1 MKQRSQG
8 NEIRRYDDIDSIDT
22 SSIRAEEMKL
32 RKKVFIAVLSLLMVL
47 MFASC
52 KARPDAS
59 LLPEPEVEF
68 RAIKGIDTTEIKI
81 QLKEVPNDFFGT
93 YNEWGVLIT
102 YSVSDASGE
111 VLFEAKATSLM
122 QAEAPIYGTIDD
134 VNAGDTLYCTTT
146 FTFDGV
152 TTTSTVTDVVE

>member
-1 MKQRSQG
+1 MRRRSQG

-68 RAIKGIDTTEIKI
+68 RAIKGIDSTEVKI
-81 QLKEVPNDFFGT
+81 QVLNVPKDYFGV
-93 YNEWGVLIT
+93 YWGIT
-102 YSVSDASGE
+102 ADYAVKDASGN
-111 VLFEAKATSLM
+111 VLFEKSLSNELEI
-122 QAEAPIYGTIDD
+122 AAPIYEELDD
-134 VNAGDTLYCTTT
+134 VEAGDTLTCTVT
-146 FTFDGV
+146 FSYEGY
-152 TTTSTVTDVVE
+152 TTSTTVTDVVE